1 MADYLEA
8 AELRGVGGWLRLFVI
23 VLTVI
28 SPIRSV
34 IQTASILRLAPEV
47 EAQMGSEWMLYVGFT
62 WLLVAV
68 ISAALYY
75 FAYRLIW
82 VQNRA
87 TVRIVIRGL
96 WIVTVGGLAL
106 DFLVSGILWPEAF
119 LQFESEYVVGVV
131 QALVFPT
138 IWSLYLIKSRR
149 VANTYV
155 DDESEAQQIFG

>member
-1 MADYLEA
+1 MANYLEA

-23 VLTVI
+23 ILTVI
-28 SPIRSV
+28 SPIRMV
-34 IQTASILRLAPEV
+34 IQTESMLRLAPAV
-47 EAQMGSEWMLYVGFT
+47 EAQMGSEWALYVGFT
-62 WLLVAV
+62 WLLVTV
-68 ISAALYY
+68 MIAAFYY

-96 WIVTVGGLAL
+96 WIVTAGGLAL
-106 DFLVSGILWPEAF
+106 DFLVSGILWPEAL

-131 QALVFPT
+131 QTLIFPT
-138 IWSLYLIKSRR
+138 VWSLYLVKSQR

-155 DDESEAQQIFG
+155 DDESDAQQIFG